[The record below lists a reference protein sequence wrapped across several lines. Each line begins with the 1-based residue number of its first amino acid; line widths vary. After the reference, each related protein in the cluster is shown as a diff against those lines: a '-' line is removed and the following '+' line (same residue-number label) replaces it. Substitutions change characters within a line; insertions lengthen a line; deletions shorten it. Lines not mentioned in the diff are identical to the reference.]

1 MTTIAKVFVVD
12 DLVSAADVVCDKPEY
27 SSLITLPGSH
37 AVLLHNVSDASM
49 NAKVD
54 FSAATAGNDAT
65 FTYDTSNK
73 FFGGVSLDAPVYKTI
88 NGMALVDMKAT
99 LPANAVWDQGV
110 PTNMC
115 EPDEFIGELNGLSA
129 NKFIEKSAELYLG
142 SAAAAGLLRN
152 TKEMRVAYVAAL
164 EQCFADTNVAFTRT
178 PEEGQIVFNRLA
190 TKMREIAPE
199 RFVVGYEGSAF
210 VKGDE
215 IVTSF
220 CVKTPKFISI
230 TGESVSVDFKVTLTI
245 RVV

>member
-1 MTTIAKVFVVD
+1 
-12 DLVSAADVVCDKPEY
+12 
-27 SSLITLPGSH
+27 
-37 AVLLHNVSDASM
+37 
-49 NAKVD
+49 
-54 FSAATAGNDAT
+54 
-65 FTYDTSNK
+65 
-73 FFGGVSLDAPVYKTI
+73 VYKTI

-142 SAAAAGLLRN
+142 SAAAVGLLRN

-230 TGESVSVDFKVTLTI
+230 TGESVSVDFNVTLTI